1 MFVQTNTVEAVKNYF
16 RERLKAQFSE
26 SEIRQMLKLAVCE
39 RLNMSS
45 ADYLLSDPQ
54 LLSESDLLYFRSIVK
69 RLQANE
75 PFQYIIGHVEF
86 YGLTLKTDKRALIPR
101 PETEELVR
109 WIVDDHSAQK
119 ELNVMDL
126 CSGSGC
132 IALAVKSELTKA
144 KVIGADVSKD
154 ALNLAR
160 ENALSLDLDVQWFEL
175 DLLDPAAYA
184 RFEEAAF
191 DSWVSNPPYIP
202 HADKTSMAANVLE
215 HEPHLALFVEDH
227 DPLIFYRVI
236 AQQGKKY
243 LKKGGRLYFEI
254 HENLADAVAQLL
266 QHENYLS
273 VEVKKDLQGKNR
285 MVKAVW

>member
-45 ADYLLSDPQ
+45 ADYLLSDRQ

-86 YGLTLKTDKRALIPR
+86 YGSKLKTDKRALIPR

-254 HENLADAVAQLL
+254 HEELAESVVQLL
-266 QHENYLS
+266 EKENYHS
-273 VEVKKDLQGKNR
+273 VEVRQDLQGKNR
-285 MVKAVW
+285 MVKAVL

>member
-160 ENALSLDLDVQWFEL
+160 ENAVSLDLDVEWFEL
-175 DLLDPAAYA
+175 DLLDPTAYA

-215 HEPHLALFVEDH
+215 HEPHLALFVEDT
-227 DPLIFYRVI
+227 DPLLFYRVI
-236 AQQGKKY
+236 AQQGKKC

>member
-39 RLNMSS
+39 RLNMSA
-45 ADYLLSDPQ
+45 ADYLLSDRQ

-69 RLQANE
+69 RLQNNE
-75 PFQYIIGHVEF
+75 PFQYIIGHTEF
-86 YGLTLKTDKRALIPR
+86 SGLIVKTDNRGLIPR
-101 PETEELVR
+101 PETEELVC
-109 WIVDDHSAQK
+109 WILDNHSAQK
-119 ELNVMDL
+119 ELNIIDL
-126 CSGSGC
+126 CTGSGC
-132 IALAVKSELTKA
+132 IALALKAELKGA
-144 KVIGADVSKD
+144 KIIGADVSCE
-154 ALNLAR
+154 ALALAN
-160 ENALSLDLDVQWFEL
+160 ENSAALDLEIEWMEM
-175 DLLDPAAYA
+175 DLLDPAAYK
-184 RFEEAAF
+184 RFEEASF

-243 LKKGGRLYFEI
+243 LKKGAALYFEI
-254 HENLADAVAQLL
+254 HEDLADAVVELL
-266 QHENYLS
+266 EENQYQFI
-273 VEVKKDLQGKNR
+273 EVRQDLQGKNR
-285 MVKAVW
+285 MVKAIR

>member
-26 SEIRQMLKLAVCE
+26 SEIRQMVKLAVCE

-45 ADYLLSDPQ
+45 ADYLLSDRQ

-144 KVIGADVSKD
+144 KVVGADVSKD

-160 ENALSLDLDVQWFEL
+160 ENAVSLDLDVQWLEL

-243 LKKGGRLYFEI
+243 LKKGAALYFEI
-254 HENLADAVAQLL
+254 HEDLADAVVKLL
-266 QHENYLS
+266 EENQYQFI
-273 VEVKKDLQGKNR
+273 EVRQDLQGKNR
-285 MVKAVW
+285 IVKAVL

>member
-26 SEIRQMLKLAVCE
+26 SEIRQMLKFAVCE

-254 HENLADAVAQLL
+254 HEELAESVVQLL
-266 QHENYLS
+266 EKENYHS
-273 VEVKKDLQGKNR
+273 VEVRQDLQGKNR
-285 MVKAVW
+285 MVKAVL

>member
-1 MFVQTNTVEAVKNYF
+1 
-16 RERLKAQFSE
+16 
-26 SEIRQMLKLAVCE
+26 
-39 RLNMSS
+39 
-45 ADYLLSDPQ
+45 
-54 LLSESDLLYFRSIVK
+54 
-69 RLQANE
+69 
-75 PFQYIIGHVEF
+75 
-86 YGLTLKTDKRALIPR
+86 
-101 PETEELVR
+101 
-109 WIVDDHSAQK
+109 
-119 ELNVMDL
+119 MDL

-144 KVIGADVSKD
+144 KVVGADVSKD

-160 ENALSLDLDVQWFEL
+160 ENAVSLDLDVPWLEL

-202 HADKTSMAANVLE
+202 YADKTSMAANVLE

-243 LKKGGRLYFEI
+243 LKKGAALYFEI
-254 HENLADAVAQLL
+254 HEDLADAVVKLL
-266 QHENYLS
+266 EENQYQFI
-273 VEVKKDLQGKNR
+273 EVRQDLQGKNR
-285 MVKAVW
+285 IVKAIH